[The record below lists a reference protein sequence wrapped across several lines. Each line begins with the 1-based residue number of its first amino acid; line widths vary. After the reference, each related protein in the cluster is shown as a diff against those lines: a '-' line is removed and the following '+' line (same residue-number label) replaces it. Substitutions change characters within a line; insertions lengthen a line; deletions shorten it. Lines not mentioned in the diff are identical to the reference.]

1 MRPQPV
7 QREAYSSAARE
18 VRFSAGCRRHHR
30 EVIPEKPVSMPRTPP
45 LPGGLRAWVAS
56 LPVPATGLCGS
67 LLVAAGGLFM
77 GRLADTPGVHLLV
90 LLQAWPHARPTGYV
104 LVFTGLALLTLAWLG
119 LGRKARGADDGVRR
133 VVRATG
139 LWATPLLVIP
149 PLFSNDVWSYVAQ
162 GQLVAQGRSPYVYTP
177 SDLSGPIVHAVSAA
191 WVHSPSPY
199 GPLPL
204 IWGGLVAHASTNPW
218 FDLFGFRLLAVAG
231 LLALAFSVPA
241 IARRAGRDPASAV
254 WLVLASPFTLAHG
267 IAAAHLDLAVAGLLC
282 LALYAALRGSWAIGA
297 VMVGAA
303 TAVKAPALLVD
314 AAVVL
319 ASLPNVSTG
328 FSGTPI
334 RLRRALEVIAL
345 STATVLVLGLVSG
358 LGTGWVGGLST
369 PLGHHSPLS
378 PSTELGVHIGAL
390 LGLNLVM
397 LAHLMAALLLL
408 AVVGYVVLHAPA
420 RSAADVVLAAA
431 AVMSAAILLSPV
443 VHYWYFFWCLP
454 FLACA
459 GLPRRLGRVSVA
471 TTVAL
476 GLLAPV
482 ELTRHHLPFS
492 GTMMLFGLGAALL
505 TVLEPR
511 DARRV
516 ASRYFT

>member
-1 MRPQPV
+1 M
-7 QREAYSSAARE
+7 
-18 VRFSAGCRRHHR
+18 AG
-30 EVIPEKPVSMPRTPP
+30 P
-45 LPGGLRAWVAS
+45 
-56 LPVPATGLCGS
+56 
-67 LLVAAGGLFM
+67 
-77 GRLADTPGVHLLV
+77 
-90 LLQAWPHARPTGYV
+90 
-104 LVFTGLALLTLAWLG
+104 
-119 LGRKARGADDGVRR
+119 
-133 VVRATG
+133 
-139 LWATPLLVIP
+139 
-149 PLFSNDVWSYVAQ
+149 
-162 GQLVAQGRSPYVYTP
+162 
-177 SDLSGPIVHAVSAA
+177 
-191 WVHSPSPY
+191 
-199 GPLPL
+199 
-204 IWGGLVAHASTNPW
+204 
-218 FDLFGFRLLAVAG
+218 
-231 LLALAFSVPA
+231 
-241 IARRAGRDPASAV
+241 SAV

-516 ASRYFT
+516 DDFLAALKPIYEDGILAAGRRDFSSARDFAALVPRMVQLGALRPLHSFVSRFFTDERVRQAFSFHSLFIGGDPFRVPAIYAALVYLQFLDGVWYARGGVHAVVQAMARGVEDLRCGPEHRVERIATAGGRHE